1 MDVLINILVV
11 LEMLIVNMNVVN
23 LCCTKK
29 YSLKKTVFVIVI
41 FSLLLI
47 SVSYTGLSR
56 GKNFGNGNGMFTLI
70 GALYIVPLKY
80 LYVDSW
86 KRIISIV
93 CSSWIYTMLIFS
105 VSVHTVKMF
114 LTENFIGTV
123 LAVQTVLYI
132 ITVTFFVSWIKKKL
146 VTALKFMKDETKNIF
161 LIFSLSWFFSTVL
174 FNVHFT
180 YPQNGFLKIL
190 CLFVLVLNVTLNFII
205 IYYLVVNSKN
215 MSDLKEIAYMDNL
228 TGLKNRNSLFQD
240 AQDMIQRNQR
250 FHLIFIDLDFFK
262 QVNDLYGH
270 LAGDKYLCEFAR
282 KVEKILKNQGS
293 LYRMSG
299 DEFICLFTD
308 KNPQKFLDKL
318 MNLSYVV
325 TDGCMP
331 FKGCSAGS
339 AVFPDD
345 EKSLDKLISLADTK
359 MYRRKNKKS
368 HYS

>member
-1 MDVLINILVV
+1 MDVLMNTLVA
-11 LEMLIVNMNVVN
+11 LEMLIINMNVVN

-41 FSLLLI
+41 FTILL
-47 SVSYTGLSR
+47 VSASYAGLSR

-86 KRIISIV
+86 KRIISIA

-114 LTENFIGTV
+114 LTENFVGTV
-123 LAVQTVLYI
+123 LAVQTVLYL
-132 ITVTFFVSWIKKKL
+132 ITVTFFISWIKKRL
-146 VTALKFMKDETKNIF
+146 VRALKFMKDGTKNIF
-161 LIFSLSWFFSTVL
+161 LIFSLSWFFSMVL

-180 YPQNGFLKIL
+180 YPENGLLKIL
-190 CLFVLVLNVTLNFII
+190 CLLVLALNVSLNFII

-215 MSDLKEIAYMDNL
+215 MSDLKEIAYMDSL

-240 AQDMIQRNQR
+240 AQEIIQGNQK
-250 FHLIFIDLDFFK
+250 FHLIFIDLDSFK
-262 QVNDLYGH
+262 QINDLYGH
-270 LAGDKYLCEFAR
+270 LVGDKYLCEFAR
-282 KVEKILKNQGS
+282 RTEKILKNQGT

-308 KNPQKFLDKL
+308 KDPKEFLDKL
-318 MNLSYVV
+318 MNLSFSV
-325 TDGCMP
+325 TECYIP
-331 FKGCSAGS
+331 FRGCSAGS

-345 EKSLDKLISLADTK
+345 GRSLDKLISLADTK
-359 MYRRKNKKS
+359 MYRKKNKKS
-368 HYS
+368 H